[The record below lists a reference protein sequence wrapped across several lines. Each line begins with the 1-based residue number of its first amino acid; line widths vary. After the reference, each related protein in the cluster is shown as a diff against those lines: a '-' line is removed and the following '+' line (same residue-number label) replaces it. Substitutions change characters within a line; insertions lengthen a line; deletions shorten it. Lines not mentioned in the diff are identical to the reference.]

1 MTDTISQDDLAEL
14 RSSVRDFLAA
24 KSTEQQL
31 RSAMESARGWDRMVW
46 SLLTSQLGVQSMA
59 LPVEYGG
66 DGYGFR
72 ELRVVLEEMGRA
84 LLPSP
89 FFSTVVLASS
99 ALLAAGDAG
108 VCATY
113 LPRIAAGEITATVAV
128 AESDGLW
135 RTDALDT
142 RAVLAEN
149 QWTLSGRK
157 EFVVD
162 GASADLILVVAATE
176 AGPGLFAVEA
186 EAAGLTRAPMTTL
199 DMTRHQATLAFEHTP
214 AVLVGE
220 PGAAGTV
227 VDRVLDRAMTALA
240 AEQCGAARACLEAST
255 DYARERTQ
263 FGRPIGSFQAVKH
276 KCAEMLVRVS
286 LADAAALEA
295 ADAAD
300 GAPDAPPLGIAA
312 AVAHSVCSEA
322 LMFVA
327 SENIQVHGGIGF
339 TWEHPAHLYFR
350 RAKSS
355 QLCFGG
361 PAVYHERVLQ
371 AFGI

>member
-1 MTDTISQDDLAEL
+1 VTDTISQDDLAEL
-14 RSSVRDFLAA
+14 RSIVRDFLAA
-24 KSTEQQL
+24 KSGEHQL
-31 RSAMESARGWDRMVW
+31 RSAMQSPRGWDESVW

-113 LPRIAAGEITATVAV
+113 LPRIATGEITATVAV
-128 AESDGLW
+128 AEGDGLW
-135 RTDALDT
+135 QTEVLDT
-142 RAVLAEN
+142 RAVSAEN
-149 QWTLSGRK
+149 NWTLSGRK
-157 EFVVD
+157 MFVWD
-162 GASADLILVVAATE
+162 GASADLILAVAATD
-176 AGPGLFAVEA
+176 AGPSLFAVGA
-186 EAAGLTRAPMTTL
+186 AAAGLTREPMTTL
-199 DMTRHQATLAFEHTP
+199 DMTRHQAIVAFDHTP
-214 AVLVGE
+214 ALLVGE
-220 PGAAGTV
+220 AGQAATLV
-227 VDRVLDRAMTALA
+227 ERVLDRAMTALA
-240 AEQCGAARACLEAST
+240 AEQCGAARACLEAAT

-276 KCAEMLVRVS
+276 KCADMLVRVS

-300 GAPDAPPLGIAA
+300 GVPDAPDLRIAA

-350 RAKSS
+350 RAKAA

-361 PAVYHERVLQ
+361 PAVYHERVLH

>member
-14 RSSVRDFLAA
+14 RSSVRDFLAT
-24 KSTEQQL
+24 KSTDHQL
-31 RSAMESARGWDRMVW
+31 RSAMESARGWDPLVW

-89 FFSTVVLASS
+89 FFSTVVLAGS

-113 LPRIAAGEITATVAV
+113 LPQIAAGEITATLAV

-135 RTDALDT
+135 RTDAFNT
-142 RAVLAEN
+142 RAVLVEN
-149 QWTLSGRK
+149 RWTLSGSK
-157 EFVVD
+157 IFVVD

-176 AGPGLFAVEA
+176 TGPSLFGVEA
-186 EAAGLTRAPMTTL
+186 EAANLTRTPMTTL
-199 DMTRHQATLAFEHTP
+199 DMTRHQAALSFDHTP

-220 PGAAGTV
+220 PGQAASV
-227 VDRVLDRAMTALA
+227 VERVLDLATTALA
-240 AEQCGAARACLEAST
+240 AEQCGAARACLEAAT
-255 DYARERTQ
+255 NYARERTQ

-276 KCAEMLVRVS
+276 KCADMLARVS
-286 LADAAALEA
+286 LADAAAAEA

-300 GAPDAPPLGIAA
+300 GAPDAPPLAIAA

-350 RAKSS
+350 RAKAS

-361 PAVYHERVLQ
+361 PAVYHERVLH

>member
-1 MTDTISQDDLAEL
+1 MTATISQDDLAEL
-14 RSSVRDFLAA
+14 RSSVRDFLNA
-24 KSTEQQL
+24 KSTDHQL
-31 RSAMESARGWDRMVW
+31 RSAMESSRGWDPLVW
-46 SLLTSQLGVQSMA
+46 SSLTTQLGVHAMA
-59 LPVEYGG
+59 IPVEYGG

-99 ALLAAGDAG
+99 ALLAAGDTDA
-108 VCATY
+108 CTAY

-128 AESDGLW
+128 AETNGLW
-135 RTDALDT
+135 QTDALDT
-142 RAVLAEN
+142 RAVLE
-149 QWTLSGRK
+149 QDRWFVDGRK
-157 EFVVD
+157 VFVWN
-162 GASADLILVVAATE
+162 GTSADLILVVAATD
-176 AGPGLFAVEA
+176 AGPSLFAVEA
-186 EAAGLTRAPMTTL
+186 GQAGLTSAPMTTL
-199 DMTRHQATLAFEHTP
+199 DMTRHQATVDLDHAP

-220 PGAAGTV
+220 LGSAAPV
-227 VDRVLDRAMTALA
+227 IEHVLDLAMTALA
-240 AEQCGAARACLEAST
+240 AEQCGAARACLEAAT

-263 FGRPIGSFQAVKH
+263 FGRSIGSFQAVKH
-276 KCAEMLVRVS
+276 KCADMLVRVS
-286 LADAAALEA
+286 LADAAAREA

-300 GAPDAPPLGIAA
+300 RAPDAPPLKVAA

-350 RAKSS
+350 RAKAS
-355 QLCFGG
+355 QLSFGG

-371 AFGI
+371 AFAV

>member
-1 MTDTISQDDLAEL
+1 MTDTMSQDDLAEL

-24 KSTEQQL
+24 KSPEDRL
-31 RSAMESARGWDRMVW
+31 RSAMESARGWDPVVW
-46 SLLTSQLGVQSMA
+46 SQLTSQLGVQAMA
-59 LPVEYGG
+59 IPVDYGG
-66 DGYGFR
+66 DGCGFR

-99 ALLAAGDAG
+99 ALLASGDAAA
-108 VCATY
+108 CATY
-113 LPRIAAGEITATVAV
+113 LPRIAAGELTATVAV
-128 AESDGLW
+128 AETDGLW
-135 RTDALDT
+135 RTDALHT
-142 RAVLAEN
+142 RAVPAEN
-149 QWTLSGRK
+149 NWTVSGRK
-157 EFVVD
+157 MFVVD
-162 GASADLILVVAATE
+162 GATADLILVVAATE

-186 EAAGLTRAPMTTL
+186 EQAGLTRHPMTTL
-199 DMTRHQATLAFEHTP
+199 DMTRHQAVVSFDHTP

-220 PGAAGTV
+220 PGQAAALIEH
-227 VDRVLDRAMTALA
+227 VLDLAMTGLA
-240 AEQCGAARACLEAST
+240 AEQCGAARACLEAAT

-276 KCAEMLVRVS
+276 KCADMLVRVS
-286 LADAAALEA
+286 LADSASLEA

-300 GAPDAPPLGIAA
+300 GVPDAPRLGVAA

-350 RAKSS
+350 RAKAS

>member
-14 RSSVRDFLAA
+14 RCSIRDFLAA

-31 RSAMESARGWDRMVW
+31 RSAMESARGWDPLVW

-99 ALLAAGDAG
+99 ALLAAGDAS

-113 LPRIAAGEITATVAV
+113 LTRIAAGEITATVAV

-157 EFVVD
+157 DFVVD
-162 GASADLILVVAATE
+162 GATADVILVVAATE
-176 AGPGLFAVEA
+176 AGPSLFAVGA

-199 DMTRHQATLAFEHTP
+199 DMTRHQATLAFDHTP

-227 VDRVLDRAMTALA
+227 VERVLDRAMTALA
-240 AEQCGAARACLEAST
+240 AEQCGAARACLEAAT

-361 PAVYHERVLQ
+361 PAVYHERVLH

>member
-14 RSSVRDFLAA
+14 RSSVGDFLAA
-24 KSTEQQL
+24 KSGEQQL
-31 RSAMESARGWDRMVW
+31 RSAMESARGWDETVW

-59 LPVEYGG
+59 IPAEYGG
-66 DGYGFR
+66 DGFGFR

-99 ALLAAGDAG
+99 ALLAAEDAAA
-108 VCATY
+108 CKTY

-128 AESDGLW
+128 AETDGLW
-135 RTDALDT
+135 RTDVLDT
-142 RAVLAEN
+142 RAVLADDR
-149 QWTLSGRK
+149 WTISGRK
-157 EFVVD
+157 MFVLD
-162 GASADLILVVAATE
+162 GASADLVLVVAATDS
-176 AGPGLFAVEA
+176 GPSLFAVDA
-186 EAAGLTRAPMTTL
+186 VGSGLTREPMTTL
-199 DMTRHQATLAFEHTP
+199 DMTRPQATVSFDQTP

-220 PGAAGTV
+220 AGQAATL
-227 VDRVLDRAMTALA
+227 VDRVLDRAVTALA
-240 AEQCGAARACLEAST
+240 AEQCGAARACLEAAT
-255 DYARERTQ
+255 GYARERTQ

-276 KCAEMLVRVS
+276 KCADMLVRVS
-286 LADAAALEA
+286 LAEAAAQEA

-300 GAPDAPPLGIAA
+300 GVPGAPPLDVAA

-350 RAKSS
+350 RAKAS
-355 QLCFGG
+355 QLSFGG
-361 PAVYHERVLQ
+361 PAIYHERLLR
-371 AFGI
+371 ALGI

>member
-1 MTDTISQDDLAEL
+1 
-14 RSSVRDFLAA
+14 
-24 KSTEQQL
+24 
-31 RSAMESARGWDRMVW
+31 
-46 SLLTSQLGVQSMA
+46 
-59 LPVEYGG
+59 
-66 DGYGFR
+66 
-72 ELRVVLEEMGRA
+72 
-84 LLPSP
+84 
-89 FFSTVVLASS
+89 
-99 ALLAAGDAG
+99 
-108 VCATY
+108 
-113 LPRIAAGEITATVAV
+113 V